1 MRPVLDASAKHVD
14 GPSLRDLS
22 LQTGQEPAPRRTV
35 LPQVQR
41 FRGIGLGGMEEC
53 GELGQV
59 NAVPPVVV
67 PRISA
72 YPAHA
77 VAGRP
82 LADRVRLRR
91 IAGSARQRLA
101 DEALQPLLAGVG
113 GRTDWPAHVLSP
125 GAIEC
130 TPSHV

>member
-1 MRPVLDASAKHVD
+1 
-14 GPSLRDLS
+14 
-22 LQTGQEPAPRRTV
+22 
-35 LPQVQR
+35 
-41 FRGIGLGGMEEC
+41 MEEC

-82 LADRVRLRR
+82 LADRAALRR

-101 DEALQPLLAGVG
+101 DETLQPLLAGVG
-113 GRTDWPAHVLSP
+113 GRADCPAHVLLP
-125 GAIEC
+125 RTVER